1 MCTTYDVAVFGAGP
15 AGICAALQAAR
26 LGLKTTLVEKNGICG
41 GTMTF
46 CGVNYPGIFGA
57 WGKQIIAGIGWELLT
72 ATWLETGSPIP
83 ENTVPYMHQKK
94 VDKLVFAA
102 LTDEALQKANVDI
115 RFYTMPASA
124 RFEHGTWHLQL
135 CEKDG
140 LIPVS
145 AKMVIDCT
153 GDANVAFMAGLPCI
167 TRQETQPG
175 TLSMYFHNFDESKLD
190 FELLEKC
197 FNEALARGEVTVE
210 DMGWAKK
217 FNRGFFTGHGG
228 NSNHIVGIN
237 AADSRGR
244 TLMEIGGRRS
254 ILRMYRFLK
263 NCPGLEDV
271 EFHLNSGECG
281 VRETRVIKGEYTI
294 TVEDY
299 ISGKRYKDGICNA
312 FYPIDLHDSQCGLQY
327 TTLPEGVVP
336 SIPLRALVPEG
347 SVNFLAAGR
356 CISAD
361 RLALS
366 GLRVQAPCMAMG
378 QAAGATAALAIS
390 RKCEILKV
398 PIAELH
404 SLLEEQNAILP
415 ELAL

>member
-15 AGICAALQAAR
+15 AGTCAALQAAR
-26 LGLKTTLVEKNGICG
+26 LGMKTLLVEKNGICG

-46 CGVNYPGIFGA
+46 CGINYPGIFGA

-72 ATWLETGSPIP
+72 ATWRETDSPLP
-83 ENTVPYMHQKK
+83 ENTLPHMPQVK
-94 VDKLVFAA
+94 VNKLVFAA
-102 LTDEALQKANVDI
+102 LADEALQNAGVDI
-115 RFYTMPASA
+115 RFHTMPASA
-124 RFEHGTWHLQL
+124 RFEQGVWQMQL

-140 LIPVS
+140 LVPIS
-145 AKMVIDCT
+145 SRMVIDCT

-167 TRQETQPG
+167 TRTETQPG

-190 FELLEKC
+190 FDLLEKR
-197 FNEALARGEVTVE
+197 FNEAVERGELTPE

-217 FNRGFFTGHGG
+217 FNRGFFTGYGG
-228 NSNHIVGIN
+228 NSNHITGIN

-244 TLMEIGGRRS
+244 TLMEIGGRQS
-254 ILRMYRFLK
+254 VLRMYRFLK
-263 NCPGLEDV
+263 KCPGLEKA

-299 ISGKRYKDGICNA
+299 ITGKRYRDGICNA
-312 FYPIDLHDSQCGLQY
+312 FYPVDLHDAKTGLKQ
-327 TTLPEGVVP
+327 TALAEGVVP
-336 SIPLRALVPEG
+336 SIPLRALIPEG

-361 RLALS
+361 RLSLS

-378 QAAGATAALAIS
+378 QAAGCAAALACIQN
-390 RKCEILKV
+390 KTIQQLAI
-398 PIAELH
+398 PELRQ
-404 SLLEEQNAILP
+404 LLLQQKAILP
-415 ELAL
+415 ETE